1 VVLAGCAGVGPPDS
15 GNGPTASAPT
25 TGDATTPGTTP
36 DTTEPHTARGTSH
49 AGEHLDV
56 RVSYGVEDVT
66 VTVAP
71 DGDRSQFELSAG
83 DQRSVTRPIH
93 DRGHGVRVVV
103 ERDGTVVFDETV
115 AGYQYYRLTVSEND
129 TSVTLTVV

>member
-1 VVLAGCAGVGPPDS
+1 MRA
-15 GNGPTASAPT
+15 
-25 TGDATTPGTTP
+25 
-36 DTTEPHTARGTSH
+36 
-49 AGEHLDV
+49 
-56 RVSYGVEDVT
+56 SYGVENVT

-71 DGDRSQFELSAG
+71 DDGDRSQFELSAG

-93 DRGHGVRVVV
+93 ERGHDVRVVV

-115 AGYQYYRLTVSEND
+115 AGYQYYRLAVSEND